1 MTLASL
7 LRAAAIVG
15 LSLTPAAARA
25 QSAEAEA
32 LFRAGRRLLQAG
44 QLDAGCAKL
53 AASERA
59 ESSIGTLLNLGD
71 CQEQRGRHASA
82 WAAFRKAEAMAR
94 RSRGEARR
102 QAEAGRRAAALEPL
116 LAHLV
121 IDARAVDGLV
131 IRRDGKDIDAAAWR
145 TPVPV
150 DPGTYVLVAQAP
162 GHRPWRTQITIAPRT
177 DRWVVVPAL
186 VRVPAPAVARRMRA
200 PATTTRAW
208 SGLRRASV
216 IVAVAGVGALGGG
229 GYLGMRSRERE
240 DLADARCP
248 DVVCADPVALRWND
262 QAQNDAVL
270 ANGLFVVGGASVAAA
285 AVLWLVGAPRA
296 DEAPVLRPTLSAG
309 QVGVALAGRF

>member
-32 LFRAGRRLLQAG
+32 LFREGRRLLQAG

-71 CQEQRGRHASA
+71 CQERRGRHASA

-94 RSRGEARR
+94 RSRGEAQR
-102 QAEAGRRAAALEPL
+102 QAEAGRRAAAVEPL

-121 IDARAVDGLV
+121 VDARAVDGLV

-150 DPGTYVLVAQAP
+150 DPGTYELVAEAP

-186 VRVPAPAVARRMRA
+186 VRVPAPAVARVRA
-200 PATTTRAW
+200 SAPRTRTW
-208 SGLRRASV
+208 SRLRRASV
-216 IVAVAGVGALGGG
+216 IAAVAGVGALGGG

-262 QAQNDAVL
+262 QAQTDAVL

-296 DEAPVLRPTLSAG
+296 DEAPVLRPTLTSG